1 MEVGFMALPT
11 KTPEESAAEVKA
23 RDQEAMER
31 YGDLRSE
38 KHAAITS
45 QILNKLTQPDEKFKG
60 KLKLYID
67 LIHKSEAF
75 YKKLKELD
83 ISGAFK
89 TKNKEEIEKLI
100 LTLCKEIQDH
110 L

>member
-23 RDQEAMER
+23 RDQEALKLYGDFRQLFRACDELQEVETNFR
-31 YGDLRSE
+31 YNIIRKLGILLDIINPDNPETKTPGDLRSE

-60 KLKLYID
+60 KL
-67 LIHKSEAF
+67 
-75 YKKLKELD
+75 
-83 ISGAFK
+83 
-89 TKNKEEIEKLI
+89 N
-100 LTLCKEIQDH
+100 
-110 L
+110 